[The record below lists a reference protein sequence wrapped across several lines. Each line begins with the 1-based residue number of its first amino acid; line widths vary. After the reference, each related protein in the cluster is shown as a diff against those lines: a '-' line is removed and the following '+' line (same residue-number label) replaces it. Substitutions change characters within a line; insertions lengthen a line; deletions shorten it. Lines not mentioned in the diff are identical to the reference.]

1 MIRITNLK
9 KRFGDNV
16 ALGGVSLEV
25 QPGEVFGFVGPNGA
39 GKSTLLKSV
48 LGVIRPDSGE
58 IVVGHGGEE
67 IDGIANPVGVQRLIG
82 YSPGETSL
90 YQHQRAA
97 AFLRFAISFHPNA
110 DLDLG
115 MSLLGE
121 FGLPP
126 QQKIK
131 GFSHGMKRKLLLT
144 QALASKTPILMLD
157 EPMEGLDPDARR
169 KVEAML
175 VDVAREGRT
184 VFYSSHDLAS
194 VERICDRVAFLRG
207 GLILETGSIIDI
219 LERASHFLH
228 LTFGRDMTREQ
239 LPTGDGVDWQG
250 EGTRWRMS
258 FTSNLQSALELLP
271 GLPITGIRD
280 GAGRLEDVFESL
292 YGPEV
297 TSNSAAEANDSPT
310 TEDVAC

>member
-1 MIRITNLK
+1 MIRITHLK
-9 KRFGDNV
+9 KRFGSKV

-25 QPGEVFGFVGPNGA
+25 SKGEVFGFVGPNGA

-48 LGVIRPDSGE
+48 LGVIRPDSGGIE
-58 IVVGHGGEE
+58 LGEGADRV
-67 IDGIANPVGVQRLIG
+67 DGIAKPVMAQRMVG

-97 AFLRFAISFHPNA
+97 AFLKFAISFHPNS
-110 DLDLG
+110 DLDLA
-115 MSLLGE
+115 MSLLDE

-126 QQKIK
+126 NQKIK
-131 GFSHGMKRKLLLT
+131 GFSHGMKRKLLLA
-144 QALASKTPILMLD
+144 QALASNAPILMLD

-169 KVEAML
+169 NVEAML
-175 VDVAREGRT
+175 VDATRNGRT

-207 GLILETGSIIDI
+207 GLILETGSVADI

-228 LTFGRDMTREQ
+228 LTFKQAMELEQ
-239 LPTGDGVDWQG
+239 LPTADGVQWQG
-250 EGTRWRMS
+250 SGTRWRMS
-258 FTSNLQSALELLP
+258 FTSTLQNALELLP
-271 GLPITGIRD
+271 GLPIAGIRD

-292 YGPEV
+292 YGPEDVDAV
-297 TSNSAAEANDSPT
+297 TAAAQS

>member
-1 MIRITNLK
+1 VIRITDLK
-9 KRFGDNV
+9 KRFGDKV

-25 QPGEVFGFVGPNGA
+25 AKGEVFGFVGPNGA

-48 LGVIRPDSGE
+48 LGVIRPDSGGIE
-58 IVVGHGGEE
+58 LGEGADR
-67 IDGIANPVGVQRLIG
+67 IDGIAKPVLAQRMIG

-97 AFLRFAISFHPNA
+97 AFLKFAISFHPKS
-110 DLDLG
+110 DLELG
-115 MSLLGE
+115 MSLLEE

-131 GFSHGMKRKLLLT
+131 GFSHGMKRKLLLA
-144 QALASKTPILMLD
+144 QAMASNAAILMLD

-169 KVEAML
+169 KVEGML
-175 VDVAREGRT
+175 VDATRAGRT
-184 VFYSSHDLAS
+184 VFYSSHDLSS
-194 VERICDRVAFLRG
+194 VERICDRVAFLRS
-207 GLILETGSIIDI
+207 GLILETGSVAEI

-228 LTFGRDMTREQ
+228 LTFKQLMEPNQ
-239 LPTGDGVDWQG
+239 LPSADGVQWKG
-250 EGTRWRMS
+250 SGTRWRMS
-258 FTSNLQSALELLP
+258 FTGTLQQALEMLP
-271 GLPITGIRD
+271 GLPIAGIRD

-292 YGPEV
+292 YGPEPAG
-297 TSNSAAEANDSPT
+297 NESAGAAV